1 MFVVV
6 ISMRDYFCSSQ
17 QYLSVIGCFQVRN
30 FNFCYP
36 TMEKRSLKFYDLRR
50 KLDHGL
56 WRILFRKVLNVN
68 CAACLDESAYTCKY
82 MGLSRGGWGG
92 GELVS
97 FSWARNCHSA
107 SLHPENCWG
116 NLTNCGRVT

>member
-1 MFVVV
+1 MFVLV

-17 QYLSVIGCFQVRN
+17 QYLSVIGHFQVRN

-36 TMEKRSLKFYDLRR
+36 TMERRSSKFCDLRR

-68 CAACLDESAYTCKY
+68 WCACLDESTYTCKY
-82 MGLSRGGWGG
+82 MDLSRGGCFP
-92 GELVS
+92 EHVTPTVP
-97 FSWARNCHSA
+97 FSTQ
-107 SLHPENCWG
+107 EYK
-116 NLTNCGRVT
+116 

>member
-6 ISMRDYFCSSQ
+6 ISIRDYFCSSQ

-92 GELVS
+92 G
-97 FSWARNCHSA
+97 
-107 SLHPENCWG
+107 G
-116 NLTNCGRVT
+116 NLCRFPGHVTATVPLSTRKIVGETLQIAGE